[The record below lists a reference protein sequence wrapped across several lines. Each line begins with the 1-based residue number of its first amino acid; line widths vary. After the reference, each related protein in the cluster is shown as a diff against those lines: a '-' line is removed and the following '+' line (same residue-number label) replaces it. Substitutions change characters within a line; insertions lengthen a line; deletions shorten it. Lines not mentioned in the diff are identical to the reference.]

1 MALSA
6 PGSPPGRHHVGVT
19 QAIRT
24 WHNLSPAELYEH
36 AVRNGEA
43 SIVSSGALT
52 AVTGQHTGRSP
63 QDKFFVREPTSQNK
77 IWWYPGNQQIAPEK
91 FDGLLTKMLDYVAS
105 HQVYVQD
112 VFGSAGR
119 RTRRRPAR
127 SPGGWHSLFA
137 NNLFIRPAPDDRRGF
152 EPDF

>member
-1 MALSA
+1 MQLVEQ
-6 PGSPPGRHHVGVT
+6 PVLHHVGVT

-63 QDKFFVREPTSQNK
+63 QDKFFVREPTSQDK
-77 IWWYPGNQQIAPEK
+77 IWWYPGNQ
-91 FDGLLTKMLDYVAS
+91 
-105 HQVYVQD
+105 
-112 VFGSAGR
+112 
-119 RTRRRPAR
+119 
-127 SPGGWHSLFA
+127 
-137 NNLFIRPAPDDRRGF
+137 
-152 EPDF
+152 